1 MARAFFLGDG
11 QRLVLQV
18 RLAEVEQRLPRHGRI
33 GDALLVRD
41 QVHHRVH
48 QGALSGGAGGLDQ
61 HRQRPVLLA
70 AKPGKI
76 DGQGVVRLA
85 DHAAGLNVSG
95 DPIQQ
100 PRCLQPGQSL
110 GLLGHSHRRAGLGLS
125 RLRRRQPLLMHR
137 LQLQQHQAQ
146 VALDRL
152 GRKTRRGLQ
161 GVARSGRHTGGRVYG
176 YRIRRELD
184 SSGEPIR
191 GLRDIDPAEAE
202 VVREI
207 FRRYAAGVSPRA
219 IVSDLNARG
228 VPSPHGKKWNASTIN
243 GDAANG
249 NGVIHNALYRG
260 ELVFGRQTW
269 IKDRHTGKRKART
282 AEVADLVR
290 TQVPALRIVSD
301 DLWQSVRER
310 YAQNQLGPHKT
321 SPLNC
326 VRPRHLLSGKLT
338 CGVCGGPMIR
348 SGDDLR
354 FVCSWRRERGTAIC
368 TNGRSMKGGEIET
381 RVLAAVKDRLLTPE
395 RVALAVEEARA
406 AAEHATRTRTLG
418 RAKAESELAEV
429 KRRAERLVDQVA
441 DGVLS
446 GLAVKDRWAA
456 LETRRAELETEL
468 AATPPT
474 PIVALHPRL
483 ADQYRAMVASLEQ
496 ALVRSDSEAAAEA
509 RDLVRRLIKTV
520 VVTPLPER
528 GKFALTVKGKIAAL
542 VSQDGY
548 DAIVVGAGVGF
559 EPTTF
564 RL

>member
-1 MARAFFLGDG
+1 MMRAALYARYSTD
-11 QRLVLQV
+11 LQ
-18 RLAEVEQRLPRHGRI
+18 
-33 GDALLVRD
+33 
-41 QVHHRVH
+41 
-48 QGALSGGAGGLDQ
+48 
-61 HRQRPVLLA
+61 
-70 AKPGKI
+70 
-76 DGQGVVRLA
+76 
-85 DHAAGLNVSG
+85 NVSSIA
-95 DPIQQ
+95 DQFAT
-100 PRCLQPGQSL
+100 CLAFATKNGMSAVSRFEDAAISGSSTANRPGL
-110 GLLGHSHRRAGLGLS
+110 HALMAGAKAG
-125 RLRRRQPLLMHR
+125 QFD
-137 LQLQQHQAQ
+137 
-146 VALDRL
+146 VVVCEALDRL
-152 GRKTRRGLQ
+152 SRSQADVSALYEDLCFHGVRIHTFSEGEISELQVGLMGTMNALQLKEIGRKTRRGLQ

-228 VPSPHGKKWNASTIN
+228 VASPRGGEWNASTIN
-243 GDAANG
+243 GNAGRG

-282 AEVADLVR
+282 ADVADLVH

-310 YAQNQLGPHKT
+310 YAQNKLGPHKT
-321 SPLNC
+321 SPLSR

-338 CGVCGGPMIR
+338 CGACGGPLIR

-368 TNGRSMKGGEIET
+368 TNGRSMKGGEIEA
-381 RVLAAVKDRLLTPE
+381 RVLAAVKDRLLSPE
-395 RVALAVEEARA
+395 RVALAVEEARL

-446 GLAVKDRWAA
+446 GLAVKDRLAA

-509 RDLVRRLIKTV
+509 RDLVRRLIETV

-542 VSQDGY
+542 VSQDGD